1 MFALDDY
8 AYDLPEELIAQAP
21 APARDRSR
29 LMLVARGSGDRSH
42 RRFLELPAILTP
54 GDLLVLNDTR
64 VVPARLLGRKASGGQ
79 VEALLL
85 DFHGARRRWQ
95 QQGEFVCPCLVRA
108 SRRPRPGSRLH
119 FGANLTADVLAAEE
133 DWLQLRFTA
142 DGDPAVEIRRQGRMP
157 LPPYIRR
164 APHQAPSGNDATD
177 YQTVY
182 AREDG
187 AVAAPTAGL
196 HFSRE
201 LLARLAD
208 RGVQTATITLHVG
221 YGTFLPV
228 RVEDIR
234 QHRMHA
240 EYFRI
245 PAAAAA
251 AVNAARR
258 DGRRVI
264 AVGTTC
270 VRSLEFACDP
280 EGRLASCEGL
290 NDLFIFPGYRFRA
303 VDGMITNFHL
313 PRSTLLMLV
322 AAFAGREEMLS
333 AYREAV
339 SRGYRFFSYGDA
351 MLIA

>member
-8 AYDLPEELIAQAP
+8 VYALPEELIAQFP
-21 APARDRSR
+21 AAARDHSR
-29 LMLVARGSGDRSH
+29 LMQVVRVSGDRCH
-42 RRFLELPAILTP
+42 RQFVDLPGILSP

-64 VVPARLLGRKASGGQ
+64 VVPARLLGCKATGGQ

-95 QQGEFVCPCLVRA
+95 AQGEFVSPCLVRA
-108 SRRPRPGSRLH
+108 ARRPRPGSRLH
-119 FGANLTADVLAAEE
+119 FGATLTAEVLASEG

-142 DGDPAVEIRRQGRMP
+142 DGDPAAEILLQGRMP

-164 APHQAPSGNDATD
+164 ARHQAPPGSDTTD

-196 HFSRE
+196 HFSRD

-208 RGVQTATITLHVG
+208 RGIQTVAITLHVG

-228 RVEDIR
+228 RVADIR

-251 AVNAARR
+251 AVNAARH

-270 VRSLEFACDP
+270 MRSLEFACDP
-280 EGRLASCEGL
+280 EGHLPACEGM
-290 NDLFIFPGYRFRA
+290 NDLFIFPGYRFRI
-303 VDGMITNFHL
+303 VDGLITNFHL

-322 AAFAGREEMLS
+322 AAFVGREAMLS
-333 AYREAV
+333 AYRDAV
-339 SRGYRFFSYGDA
+339 AQGYRFYSYGDA